1 MRSPRFAGKDRLTAA
16 AAVVVIPAAAM
27 TIVVTPTATAIVVT
41 KAGTTI
47 VAVAAVP
54 VTTPTRVPEFAG
66 APLRER
72 AGLGLCDGSRSQTG
86 QA

>member
-1 MRSPRFAGKDRLTAA
+1 VL
-16 AAVVVIPAAAM
+16 PAAAM
-27 TIVVTPTATAIVVT
+27 TIVVTPTAATAIVVT

-54 VTTPTRVPEFAG
+54 VTTPAWVPEVAG